1 MTQASLYLGDD
12 NLLVGQHEFACGEV
26 VVYSSRSPGKATPNE
41 DAAAVIPLADG
52 SGVLAV
58 ADGVGGLRGGREA
71 AGIAVKRLVESIQA
85 PVNSQ
90 ELLRTRILNAIE
102 SANEDVLALGVGAGA
117 TLAVAEICD
126 GMVRSYHVGD
136 AAVMLVGQRGK
147 IKFMTVPHSPI
158 GLAVQAGFLD
168 EEEAIRH
175 EDRHLVFNMIGAI
188 DMHID
193 VGPPIPVAARD
204 RVLVASD
211 GLFDNLSLD
220 EIVARVRKG
229 PLEKVLENL
238 SADALVRMTGAH
250 PEHPSKPDDLT
261 FVAFHRTPPKRT

>member
-12 NLLVGQHEFACGEV
+12 DLLVGHHEFAGGEV

-71 AGIAVKRLVESIQA
+71 AGIAVKRLVESIRE
-85 PVNSQ
+85 PVNSE

-158 GLAVQAGFLD
+158 GLAVEAGFLD
-168 EEEAIRH
+168 EEEAIHH
-175 EDRHLVFNMIGAI
+175 EDRHLVFNMIGAN

-193 VGPPIPVAARD
+193 VGPPLQLAARD
-204 RVLVASD
+204 RLLVASD
-211 GLFDNLSLD
+211 GLFDNLSTD
-220 EIVARVRKG
+220 EIADRIRKG
-229 PLEKVLENL
+229 PLVDILDCL
-238 SADALVRMTGAH
+238 SADALIRMTGSV
-250 PEHPSKPDDLT
+250 PRHPSKPDDLT
-261 FVAFHRTPPKRT
+261 FVVFRPALPK

>member
-12 NLLVGQHEFACGEV
+12 DLLVGHHEFAGGEV
-26 VVYSSRSPGKATPNE
+26 VVYSSRSPGKTTPNE
-41 DAAAVIPLADG
+41 DAAAVIPLGNG

-71 AGIAVKRLVESIQA
+71 AGIAVKRLVEFIQE
-85 PVNSQ
+85 PVKGD

-102 SANEDVLALGVGAGA
+102 SANEDVIALGVGAGA
-117 TLAVAEICD
+117 TLAVAEICE

-158 GLAVQAGFLD
+158 GLAVEAGFMD
-168 EEEAIRH
+168 EEEAIHH
-175 EDRHLVFNMIGAI
+175 EDRHLVFNMIGAN

-193 VGPPIPVAARD
+193 VGPSLRMAVFD

-211 GLFDNLSLD
+211 GLFDNLMTN
-220 EIVARVRKG
+220 EIVDRIRKG
-229 PLEKVLENL
+229 SVVDILETL
-238 SADALVRMTGAH
+238 SADALTRMIGAV
-250 PEHPSKPDDLT
+250 PGHPSKPDDLT
-261 FVAFHRTPPKRT
+261 FIVGRQGRRAT

>member
-12 NLLVGQHEFACGEV
+12 DLLVGHHEFAGGEV

-41 DAAAVIPLADG
+41 DAAAVIPLGNG

-71 AGIAVKRLVESIQA
+71 AGIAVKRLVKSIQK
-85 PVNSQ
+85 PVNSE

-102 SANEDVLALGVGAGA
+102 SANQDVLGLGVGAGA

-126 GMVRSYHVGD
+126 GMMRSYHVGD

-147 IKFMTVPHSPI
+147 IKFVTVPHSPI
-158 GLAVQAGFLD
+158 GLAVEAGFLN
-168 EEEAIRH
+168 EEEAIHH
-175 EDRHLVFNMIGAI
+175 EDRHLVFNMIGAN

-193 VGPPIPVAARD
+193 VGPSLQMAARD

-211 GLFDNLSLD
+211 GLFDNLSTD
-220 EIVARVRKG
+220 EIVDRIRKG
-229 PLEKVLENL
+229 PLVDILGRL
-238 SADALVRMTGAH
+238 SADALTRMIKSLPG
-250 PEHPSKPDDLT
+250 HPSKPDDLT
-261 FVAFHRTPPKRT
+261 FIVLRPALPK